1 MCVWAVGPIPRSILE
16 TIKMLWVLGFYDPK
30 EMVYLGLSAEIEPE
44 LRIVAP
50 DRCGIQAES
59 HQTLPRV
66 LKERKGSELKL
77 DLQIRAILAI
87 DTAICVE

>member
-1 MCVWAVGPIPRSILE
+1 
-16 TIKMLWVLGFYDPK
+16 MLWILGFYDSK
-30 EMVYLGLSAEIEPE
+30 ETVHLGLSAEIELE
-44 LRIVAP
+44 LRVVAP

-59 HQTLPRV
+59 YQTLSRV

-87 DTAICVE
+87 YTAISVE

>member
-59 HQTLPRV
+59 YQTLPRV